1 MGFKQVALVVLKW
14 IIRLIRY
21 LPHLPSCFM
30 LKKFHRM
37 PEKSNPSIHPQR
49 DPHPLSSR
57 RLYWLVGRRLW
68 GGENLPC
75 AQANNMFS
83 RNRFKKNNVVG
94 NFFLDPIFWPFFGQ
108 CVLSFF
114 EHSLSLKTFATMNI
128 LSITEFTQVT
138 TEEDAINF
146 DPYVS
151 VRVRH
156 PPSSLKE
163 FEYNTC

>member
-1 MGFKQVALVVLKW
+1 VGFKQVALVVLKW
-14 IIRLIRY
+14 IIRLIFTAPSILLY
-21 LPHLPSCFM
+21 VEEIPPHA
-30 LKKFHRM
+30 R
-37 PEKSNPSIHPQR
+37 EKQSIHPSSTGSTS
-49 DPHPLSSR
+49 PLISPVI
-57 RLYWLVGRRLW
+57 YWLVGRRLW